1 MSPAPWLGL
10 VQIVP
15 SHGTIEPSP
24 LGFGII
30 GTLGVCDGA
39 VTPGVPEGGVA
50 CAEVDDCVDVDDCVE
65 VEGASVV
72 SEPQAG
78 TAKVSRNSALP
89 AMSFFRI

>member
-1 MSPAPWLGL
+1 
-10 VQIVP
+10 
-15 SHGTIEPSP
+15 

-30 GTLGVCDGA
+30 GALGVGDGA

-50 CAEVDDCVDVDDCVE
+50 CVEIDDCVE
-65 VEGASVV
+65 VEDCVEVDGASVV

-78 TAKVSRNSALP
+78 TATVSRNSALP

>member
-30 GTLGVCDGA
+30 DTLVGGDGA
-39 VTPGVPEGGVA
+39 VTPGVPAGGVVA
-50 CAEVDDCVDVDDCVE
+50 AEVGGCVVAD
-65 VEGASVV
+65 GASVD
-72 SEPQAG
+72 SEPQAE
-78 TAKVSRNSALP
+78 TATVSRNRTLP
-89 AMSFFRI
+89 AMNFFGI